1 MMPDTYDFVGDEM
14 LNFCDF
20 EQIFSPDSHLLFA
33 GVGGV
38 SMSALCRLCQEK
50 GIRVSGYDA
59 TESSVTHSL
68 ASLGIPIY
76 YDFSEAMYDSV
87 TAVIYTAA
95 IHAEDPILA
104 YPSSL
109 GLPLISRADALGFLS
124 LEKKHRIGVA
134 GTHGK
139 STTTGMLTS
148 IFLAANRDPMV
159 LGGAGIP
166 EIGGT
171 LRLGGGDDLIFEACE
186 YQDSFLHFS
195 PTTAII
201 LDVEHDHVDYFPT
214 EESIVKSFVRYA
226 DLVGDDGLAVIN
238 CDTPLAQTVS
248 ERAAKS
254 KVCVSQ
260 TGDADYCAKNRKI
273 ERGFASFDTLYRG
286 EKLFSVTLG
295 VPGTFQIGNALC
307 AIAAARACGVEDDA
321 IVRGLASFHGVE
333 RRFQMRG
340 SLHGVPVVDDYAH
353 HPTEIAA
360 TLSAARECGYENI
373 VCVFQP
379 HTFTRTEAFW
389 AEFTSVFSPC
399 REVIFADIYP
409 AREEPIE
416 GINAEHLARD
426 AKNGRYCGDFH
437 AIAEYLKADRAAD
450 LYLIMGAGSIIALT
464 DLLLEDGE

>member
-1 MMPDTYDFVGDEM
+1 M
-14 LNFCDF
+14 
-20 EQIFSPDSHLLFA
+20 
-33 GVGGV
+33 
-38 SMSALCRLCQEK
+38 SMSALCRLCFEK
-50 GIRVSGYDA
+50 GIRTSGYDA
-59 TESSVTHSL
+59 TESEVTRSL
-68 ASLGIPIY
+68 SELGIPMY
-76 YDFSEAMYDSV
+76 YGFSEEMYKSV
-87 TAVIYTAA
+87 TAVVYTAA
-95 IHAEDPILA
+95 IHADDPILA

-109 GLPLISRADALGFLS
+109 GLPLISRADALGYLS

-139 STTTGMLTS
+139 STTTGMLTA
-148 IFLAANRDPMV
+148 IFLAAERDPMV

-171 LRLGGGDDLIFEACE
+171 LRLGEGDDLIFEACE

-195 PTTAII
+195 PTTAIV

-238 CDTPLAQTVS
+238 CDTKLAQTVS
-248 ERAAKS
+248 ERATAK
-254 KVCVSQ
+254 KLCVSQ
-260 TGDADYCAKNRKI
+260 SGDADYCAKNVKI
-273 ERGFASFDTLYRG
+273 ERGFATFDTHYQG
-286 EKLFSVTLG
+286 KKLFTATLG

-307 AIAAARACGVEDDA
+307 AIAAARACGVADEA
-321 IVRGLASFHGVE
+321 IVKGLASFHGVE

-340 SLHGVPVVDDYAH
+340 TLNNVPVVDDYAH
-353 HPTEIAA
+353 HPTEISA
-360 TLSAARECGYENI
+360 TLSAANECGYKNI

-389 AEFTSVFSPC
+389 EEFTSVFSPC

-416 GINAEHLARD
+416 GINAENLARD
-426 AKNGRYCGDFH
+426 AKNGRYCGDFA
-437 AIAEYLKADRAAD
+437 AIADYLKADQNAD

-464 DLLLEDGE
+464 DLILEERGE